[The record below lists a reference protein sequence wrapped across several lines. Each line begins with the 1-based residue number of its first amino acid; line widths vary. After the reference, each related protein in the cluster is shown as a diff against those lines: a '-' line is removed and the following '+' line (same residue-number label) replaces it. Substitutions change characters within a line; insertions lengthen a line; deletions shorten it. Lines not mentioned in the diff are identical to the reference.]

1 VPEGAPQNAPE
12 HDRARSVDSLIA
24 AEQEERRRLAL
35 ALHDGP
41 VQSLSGIAL
50 MLDAAVAAIAEGR
63 LEHAQE
69 VLEGALARHRD
80 TIRSLRDLSFALE
93 PVILRDQ
100 GFAPA
105 VQALA
110 ERLSEPGRTKIEVDV
125 RDDEKLSEKAQ
136 VVLYQIVR
144 EALHASLARGSVTR
158 ISVRIQPVEDGVET
172 VVADD
177 GAGERRRRSFDSIA
191 ERARTL
197 NGVLTID
204 SGAGGGTTIRVVL
217 PAYTALRSNGDA

>member
-1 VPEGAPQNAPE
+1 LTE
-12 HDRARSVDSLIA
+12 HEHERERTVDSLIA

-50 MLDAAVAAIAEGR
+50 MLDAVLAAVDDGR
-63 LEHAQE
+63 LDDARE
-69 VLEGALARHRD
+69 VLEGALQRHRE

-110 ERLSEPGRTKIEVDV
+110 ERLSVPGRTKIELEL
-125 RDDEKLSEKAQ
+125 REDDSFSEKAQ

-144 EALHASLARGSVTR
+144 EALHGALARGSVSR
-158 ISVRIQPVEDGVET
+158 ITVRIAPVEDGGVEA

-177 GAGERRRRSFDSIA
+177 GAGERRRRSFESLA

-197 NGVLTID
+197 NGEVTID
-204 SGAGGGTTIRVVL
+204 SGDDEGTTVRVVL
-217 PAYTALRSNGDA
+217 PAYTARR

>member
-1 VPEGAPQNAPE
+1 LTEAAHE
-12 HDRARSVDSLIA
+12 RARTVDSLIA

-41 VQSLSGIAL
+41 VQSLAGIAL
-50 MLDAAVAAIAEGR
+50 MLDAALAAVNEGR
-63 LEHAQE
+63 LEHARE
-69 VLEGALARHRD
+69 VMEGALERHRE

-110 ERLSEPGRTKIEVDV
+110 ERLSVPGRTRIKLDV
-125 RDDEKLSEKAQ
+125 HEQELSEKAG

-144 EALHASLARGSVTR
+144 EALHGALARSSVSQIT
-158 ISVRIQPVEDGVET
+158 VRVGPVPGGGVEA

-177 GAGERRRRSFDSIA
+177 GAGERRRGSFDAIA

-197 NGVLTID
+197 NGELTID
-204 SGAGGGTTIRVVL
+204 SGDDGGTTVRVVL
-217 PAYTALRSNGDA
+217 PAYTARR

>member
-1 VPEGAPQNAPE
+1 LTEAAHE
-12 HDRARSVDSLIA
+12 RARTVDSLIA

-41 VQSLSGIAL
+41 VQSLAGIAL
-50 MLDAAVAAIAEGR
+50 MLDAALAAVNEGR
-63 LEHAQE
+63 LEHARE
-69 VLEGALARHRD
+69 VMEGALERHRE

-110 ERLSEPGRTKIEVDV
+110 ERLAVPGRTRITVDV
-125 RDDEKLSEKAQ
+125 HEQELSEKAG

-144 EALHASLARGSVTR
+144 EALHGALARSSVSQIT
-158 ISVRIQPVEDGVET
+158 VRVGPVPDGGVEA

-177 GAGERRRRSFDSIA
+177 GAGERRRGSFDAIA

-197 NGVLTID
+197 NGELTID
-204 SGAGGGTTIRVVL
+204 SGDDGGTTVRVVL
-217 PAYTALRSNGDA
+217 PAYTARR

>member
-1 VPEGAPQNAPE
+1 LSEE
-12 HDRARSVDSLIA
+12 RERARTVDGLIA
-24 AEQEERRRLAL
+24 AEQEERRRLAV

-41 VQSLSGIAL
+41 VQSLAGIAL
-50 MLDAAVAAIAEGR
+50 MLDAALTAVNEGR
-63 LEHAQE
+63 LDDARE
-69 VLEGALARHRD
+69 VMTGALQRHRE

-110 ERLSEPGRTKIEVDV
+110 ERLSVPGRTKIELELQE
-125 RDDEKLSEKAQ
+125 DDLSEKAG

-144 EALHASLARGSVTR
+144 EALHGALARGSVSR
-158 ISVRIQPVEDGVET
+158 ISVRIAPLGDGGVEA

-177 GAGERRRRSFDSIA
+177 GAGERRRGTFDAIA

-197 NGVLTID
+197 NGELTID
-204 SGAGGGTTIRVVL
+204 SGDGGGTTVRVVL
-217 PAYTALRSNGDA
+217 PAYTARR

>member
-1 VPEGAPQNAPE
+1 MSEE
-12 HDRARSVDSLIA
+12 HERARTVDGLIA
-24 AEQEERRRLAL
+24 AEQEERRRLAV

-41 VQSLSGIAL
+41 VQSLAGIAL
-50 MLDAAVAAIAEGR
+50 MLDAALAAVNDGR
-63 LEHAQE
+63 LDDARE
-69 VLEGALARHRD
+69 VMEGALARHRE

-110 ERLSEPGRTKIEVDV
+110 ERLSVPGRAQIEVELEE
-125 RDDEKLSEKAQ
+125 DDLSEKAG

-144 EALHASLARGSVTR
+144 EALHGALARGSVSR
-158 ISVRIQPVEDGVET
+158 ISVRVAPIGDGGVEA

-177 GAGERRRRSFDSIA
+177 GAGERRRGSFDAIA

-197 NGVLTID
+197 NGELTID
-204 SGAGGGTTIRVVL
+204 SGDGGGTTVRVVL
-217 PAYTALRSNGDA
+217 PAYTARS

>member
-1 VPEGAPQNAPE
+1 LSAPE
-12 HDRARSVDSLIA
+12 HERARAVDSLIA
-24 AEQEERRRLAL
+24 AEQEERRRLAV

-41 VQSLSGIAL
+41 VQSLAGIAL
-50 MLDAAVAAIAEGR
+50 MLDAALAAVNEGR
-63 LEHAQE
+63 LEHARE
-69 VLEGALARHRD
+69 VMEGALERHRE

-110 ERLSEPGRTKIEVDV
+110 ERLSVPGRTRIQLELEE
-125 RDDEKLSEKAQ
+125 DDLSERAG

-144 EALHASLARGSVTR
+144 EALHGALARSSVSQIT
-158 ISVRIQPVEDGVET
+158 VRVGPGPDDGVEA

-177 GAGERRRRSFDSIA
+177 GAGERRRGSFDAIA

-197 NGVLTID
+197 NGELTID
-204 SGAGGGTTIRVVL
+204 SGDDGGTTVRVVL
-217 PAYTALRSNGDA
+217 PAYTARR

>member
-1 VPEGAPQNAPE
+1 MTEPE
-12 HDRARSVDSLIA
+12 RARTVDSLIA

-41 VQSLSGIAL
+41 VQSLAGIAL
-50 MLDAAVAAIAEGR
+50 MFDAALAAVDEGR
-63 LEHAQE
+63 LDDARE
-69 VLEGALARHRD
+69 VIEGALERQRE

-100 GFAPA
+100 GFVPA

-110 ERLSEPGRTKIEVDV
+110 ERLTVPGRTQITIDLE
-125 RDDEKLSEKAQ
+125 ELALSEKAE

-144 EALHASLARGSVTR
+144 EALHGALARGSVSR
-158 ISVRIQPVEDGVET
+158 ISVKVAPLEDGGVEA
-172 VVADD
+172 VVSDD
-177 GAGERRRRSFDSIA
+177 GAGERRRRSFDPIA

-197 NGVLTID
+197 NGELTID
-204 SGAGGGTTIRVVL
+204 SGEDAGTTVRVVL
-217 PAYTALRSNGDA
+217 PAYTAQR

>member
-1 VPEGAPQNAPE
+1 MSEE
-12 HDRARSVDSLIA
+12 HERARTVDGLIA
-24 AEQEERRRLAL
+24 AEQEERRRLAV

-41 VQSLSGIAL
+41 VQSLAGIAL
-50 MLDAAVAAIAEGR
+50 MLDAALAAVNDGR
-63 LEHAQE
+63 LDDARE
-69 VLEGALARHRD
+69 VMEGALARHRE

-110 ERLSEPGRTKIEVDV
+110 ERLSVPGRTRIKVDV
-125 RDDEKLSEKAQ
+125 HEQELSEKAG

-144 EALHASLARGSVTR
+144 EALHGALARSSVSQIT
-158 ISVRIQPVEDGVET
+158 VRVGPVPDGGVEA

-177 GAGERRRRSFDSIA
+177 GAGERRRGSFDAIA

-197 NGVLTID
+197 NGELTID
-204 SGAGGGTTIRVVL
+204 SGDDGGTTVRVVL
-217 PAYTALRSNGDA
+217 PAYTARR

>member
-1 VPEGAPQNAPE
+1 LSEE
-12 HDRARSVDSLIA
+12 HERARTVDGLIA
-24 AEQEERRRLAL
+24 AEQEERRRLAV

-41 VQSLSGIAL
+41 VQSLAGIAL
-50 MLDAAVAAIAEGR
+50 MLDAALAAVNDGR
-63 LEHAQE
+63 LDDARE
-69 VLEGALARHRD
+69 VMEGALARHRE

-110 ERLSEPGRTKIEVDV
+110 ERLSVPGRAQIEVELEE
-125 RDDEKLSEKAQ
+125 DDLSEKAG

-144 EALHASLARGSVTR
+144 EALHGALARGSVSR
-158 ISVRIQPVEDGVET
+158 ISVRVAPIGDGGVEA

-177 GAGERRRRSFDSIA
+177 GAGERRRGSFDAIA

-197 NGVLTID
+197 NGELTID
-204 SGAGGGTTIRVVL
+204 SGDGGGTTVRVVL
-217 PAYTALRSNGDA
+217 PAYTARS

>member
-1 VPEGAPQNAPE
+1 LSAPE
-12 HDRARSVDSLIA
+12 HERARTVDSLIA
-24 AEQEERRRLAL
+24 AEQEERRRLAV

-41 VQSLSGIAL
+41 VQSLAGIAL
-50 MLDAAVAAIAEGR
+50 MLDAALAAVNEGR
-63 LEHAQE
+63 LDHARE
-69 VLEGALARHRD
+69 VMEGALERHRE

-110 ERLSEPGRTKIEVDV
+110 ERLSVPGRTRIQIDV
-125 RDDEKLSEKAQ
+125 HEDDLSERAG

-144 EALHASLARGSVTR
+144 EALHGALARSSVSQIT
-158 ISVRIQPVEDGVET
+158 VRVGPAPDGGVEA

-177 GAGERRRRSFDSIA
+177 GAGERRRGSFDAIA

-197 NGVLTID
+197 NGELTID
-204 SGAGGGTTIRVVL
+204 SGDDGGTTVRVVL
-217 PAYTALRSNGDA
+217 PAYTARR

>member
-1 VPEGAPQNAPE
+1 LTEPANDY
-12 HDRARSVDSLIA
+12 DRLRSADSLIA

-41 VQSLSGIAL
+41 VQSLTGIAL
-50 MLDAAVAAIAEGR
+50 MFDVALAAVNDGR
-63 LEHAQE
+63 LGEARE
-69 VLEGALARHRD
+69 VMEGAIERLRD
-80 TIRSLRDLSFALE
+80 TSRSLRDLSFALE

-110 ERLSEPGRTKIEVDV
+110 ERLSVPDRTTIDLDL
-125 RDDEKLSEKAQ
+125 RDDELSGKAE

-144 EALHASLARGSVTR
+144 EALLGALARRGVSR
-158 ISVRIQPVEDGVET
+158 ISVRVAPVGDGGVEA

-177 GAGERRRRSFDSIA
+177 GESERRRQSFDPIA
-191 ERARTL
+191 QRARLL
-197 NGVLTID
+197 NGEVTID
-204 SGAGGGTTIRVVL
+204 SGDDNGTTVRVVL
-217 PAYTALRSNGDA
+217 PAYTARR

>member
-1 VPEGAPQNAPE
+1 LTEAE
-12 HDRARSVDSLIA
+12 HERARTVDSLIA

-41 VQSLSGIAL
+41 VQSLAGIAL
-50 MLDAAVAAIAEGR
+50 MLDAALAAVNEGR
-63 LEHAQE
+63 LEHARE
-69 VLEGALARHRD
+69 VMEGALERHRE

-110 ERLSEPGRTKIEVDV
+110 ERLSVPGRTRIKVDV
-125 RDDEKLSEKAQ
+125 HEQELSEKAG

-144 EALHASLARGSVTR
+144 EALHGALARSSVSQIT
-158 ISVRIQPVEDGVET
+158 VRVGPVPDGGVEA

-177 GAGERRRRSFDSIA
+177 GAGERRRGSFDAIA

-197 NGVLTID
+197 NGELTID
-204 SGAGGGTTIRVVL
+204 SGDDGGTTVRVVL
-217 PAYTALRSNGDA
+217 PAYTARR

>member
-1 VPEGAPQNAPE
+1 LSAPE
-12 HDRARSVDSLIA
+12 HERARTVDSLIA
-24 AEQEERRRLAL
+24 AEQEERRRLAV

-41 VQSLSGIAL
+41 VQSLAGIAL
-50 MLDAAVAAIAEGR
+50 MLDAALAAVNEGR
-63 LEHAQE
+63 LELARE
-69 VLEGALARHRD
+69 VMEGALERHRE

-110 ERLSEPGRTKIEVDV
+110 ERLADPGRTRIQVELHE
-125 RDDEKLSEKAQ
+125 DDLSERAG

-144 EALHASLARGSVTR
+144 EALHGALARSSVSQIT
-158 ISVRIQPVEDGVET
+158 VRVGPAPDGGIEA

-177 GAGERRRRSFDSIA
+177 GAGERRRGSFDAIA

-197 NGVLTID
+197 NGELTID
-204 SGAGGGTTIRVVL
+204 SGDDGGTTVRVVL
-217 PAYTALRSNGDA
+217 PAYTARR

>member
-1 VPEGAPQNAPE
+1 LTGPSEQE
-12 HDRARSVDSLIA
+12 RARSVDGLIA

-50 MLDAAVAAIAEGR
+50 MFDAALAAVNDGR
-63 LEHAQE
+63 LDDARE
-69 VLEGALARHRD
+69 VMAGALQRQREA
-80 TIRSLRDLSFALE
+80 IRSLRDLSFALE

-105 VQALA
+105 VHALA
-110 ERLSEPGRTKIEVDV
+110 ERLSDPGRTTIEVDLA
-125 RDDEKLSEKAQ
+125 DDELSEKAQ

-144 EALHASLARGSVTR
+144 EALHGALARGSVSR
-158 ISVRIQPVEDGVET
+158 ISVRIAPVADGGVEA

-177 GAGERRRRSFDSIA
+177 GASERRRRSFDSIE

-197 NGVLTID
+197 NGELTID
-204 SGAGGGTTIRVVL
+204 SGDDGGTTVRVVL
-217 PAYTALRSNGDA
+217 PAYTARR

>member
-1 VPEGAPQNAPE
+1 LIEPE
-12 HDRARSVDSLIA
+12 RARTVDSLIA

-50 MLDAAVAAIAEGR
+50 MLDAALAAVNEGR
-63 LEHAQE
+63 LDHARE
-69 VLEGALARHRD
+69 VMEGALERHRE

-110 ERLSEPGRTKIEVDV
+110 ERLSVPGRTQVTVEL
-125 RDDEKLSEKAQ
+125 EELALSEKAQ

-144 EALHASLARGSVTR
+144 EALHGALARGSVSR
-158 ISVRIQPVEDGVET
+158 ISVKVAPVEDEGVEA
-172 VVADD
+172 VVSDD
-177 GAGERRRRSFDSIA
+177 GAGERRRRSFDPIA
-191 ERARTL
+191 ERARAL
-197 NGVLTID
+197 NGELTID
-204 SGAGGGTTIRVVL
+204 SSEDGGTTVRVVL
-217 PAYTALRSNGDA
+217 PAYTAQR

>member
-1 VPEGAPQNAPE
+1 MSEE
-12 HDRARSVDSLIA
+12 HERARTVDGLIA
-24 AEQEERRRLAL
+24 AEQEERRRLAV

-41 VQSLSGIAL
+41 VQSLAGIAL
-50 MLDAAVAAIAEGR
+50 MLDAALAAVNDGR
-63 LEHAQE
+63 LDDARE
-69 VLEGALARHRD
+69 VMEGALARHRE

-105 VQALA
+105 VQALVD
-110 ERLSEPGRTKIEVDV
+110 RLSVPGRARIEVELEE
-125 RDDEKLSEKAQ
+125 DDLSEKAG

-144 EALHASLARGSVTR
+144 EALHGALARGSVSR
-158 ISVRIQPVEDGVET
+158 ISVRIAPIGDGGVEA

-177 GAGERRRRSFDSIA
+177 GAGERRRGSFDAIA

-197 NGVLTID
+197 NGELTID
-204 SGAGGGTTIRVVL
+204 SGDGGGTTVRVVL
-217 PAYTALRSNGDA
+217 PAYTARS

>member
-1 VPEGAPQNAPE
+1 LTEPE
-12 HDRARSVDSLIA
+12 RARTVDSLIA

-41 VQSLSGIAL
+41 VQSLAGIAL
-50 MLDAAVAAIAEGR
+50 MFDAALAAVDEGR
-63 LEHAQE
+63 LDDARE
-69 VLEGALARHRD
+69 VIEGALERQRE

-100 GFAPA
+100 GFVPA

-110 ERLSEPGRTKIEVDV
+110 ERLTVPGRTQITIDLE
-125 RDDEKLSEKAQ
+125 ELALSEKAE

-144 EALHASLARGSVTR
+144 EALHGALARGSVSR
-158 ISVRIQPVEDGVET
+158 ISVKVAPLEDGGVEA
-172 VVADD
+172 VVSDD
-177 GAGERRRRSFDSIA
+177 GAGERRRRSFDPIA

-197 NGVLTID
+197 NGELTID
-204 SGAGGGTTIRVVL
+204 SGEDAGTTVRVVL
-217 PAYTALRSNGDA
+217 PAYTAQR

>member
-1 VPEGAPQNAPE
+1 LSEE
-12 HDRARSVDSLIA
+12 HERARTIDGLIA
-24 AEQEERRRLAL
+24 AEQEERRRLAV

-41 VQSLSGIAL
+41 VQSLAGIAL
-50 MLDAAVAAIAEGR
+50 MLDAAMAAVNDGR
-63 LEHAQE
+63 LDDARE
-69 VLEGALARHRD
+69 VMEGALARHRE

-110 ERLSEPGRTKIEVDV
+110 ERLSVPGRAEIEVELQE
-125 RDDEKLSEKAQ
+125 DDLSEKAG

-144 EALHASLARGSVTR
+144 EALHGALARGSVSR
-158 ISVRIQPVEDGVET
+158 ISVRIAPIGDGGVEA

-177 GAGERRRRSFDSIA
+177 GAGERRRGTFDAIA

-197 NGVLTID
+197 NGELTID
-204 SGAGGGTTIRVVL
+204 SGDGGGTTVRVVL
-217 PAYTALRSNGDA
+217 PVYTARR

>member
-1 VPEGAPQNAPE
+1 LSEE
-12 HDRARSVDSLIA
+12 HERARTVDGLIA
-24 AEQEERRRLAL
+24 AEQEERRRLAV

-41 VQSLSGIAL
+41 VQSLAGIAL
-50 MLDAAVAAIAEGR
+50 MLDAALAAVNDGR
-63 LEHAQE
+63 LDDARE
-69 VLEGALARHRD
+69 VMEGALARHRE

-105 VQALA
+105 VQALVD
-110 ERLSEPGRTKIEVDV
+110 RLSVPGRARIEVELEE
-125 RDDEKLSEKAQ
+125 DDLSEKAG

-144 EALHASLARGSVTR
+144 EALHGALARGSVSR
-158 ISVRIQPVEDGVET
+158 ISVRIAPIGDGGVEA

-177 GAGERRRRSFDSIA
+177 GAGERRRGSFDAIA

-197 NGVLTID
+197 NGELTID
-204 SGAGGGTTIRVVL
+204 SGDGGGTTVRVVL
-217 PAYTALRSNGDA
+217 PAYTARS

>member
-1 VPEGAPQNAPE
+1 LIEPE
-12 HDRARSVDSLIA
+12 RARAVDSLIA

-50 MLDAAVAAIAEGR
+50 MLDAALAAVNEGR
-63 LEHAQE
+63 LDHARE
-69 VLEGALARHRD
+69 VMEGALERHRE

-100 GFAPA
+100 GLAPA

-110 ERLSEPGRTKIEVDV
+110 ERLSVPGRTQITVEL
-125 RDDEKLSEKAQ
+125 DELALSEKAD

-144 EALHASLARGSVTR
+144 ESLHGALARGSVSR
-158 ISVRIQPVEDGVET
+158 ISVKVARVEDGGVEA
-172 VVADD
+172 VVSDN

-191 ERARTL
+191 ERARAL
-197 NGVLTID
+197 NGELSID
-204 SGAGGGTTIRVVL
+204 SGEDGGTTVRVVL
-217 PAYTALRSNGDA
+217 PAYTAQR

>member
-1 VPEGAPQNAPE
+1 LSEE
-12 HDRARSVDSLIA
+12 HERARTVDGLIA
-24 AEQEERRRLAL
+24 AEQEERRRLAV

-41 VQSLSGIAL
+41 VQSLAGIAL
-50 MLDAAVAAIAEGR
+50 MLDAALTAVDEGR
-63 LEHAQE
+63 LDDARE
-69 VLEGALARHRD
+69 VMTGALQRHRE

-105 VQALA
+105 VHALA
-110 ERLSEPGRTKIEVDV
+110 ERLSVPGGTKIEIELQE
-125 RDDEKLSEKAQ
+125 DDLSEKAG

-144 EALHASLARGSVTR
+144 EALHGALARGSVNR
-158 ISVRIQPVEDGVET
+158 ISVRIAPIGGGGVEA

-177 GAGERRRRSFDSIA
+177 GAGERRRGTFDAIA

-197 NGVLTID
+197 NGELTID
-204 SGAGGGTTIRVVL
+204 SGEGGGTTVRVVL
-217 PAYTALRSNGDA
+217 PAYTARS

>member
-1 VPEGAPQNAPE
+1 LSAPE
-12 HDRARSVDSLIA
+12 HERARTVDSLIA
-24 AEQEERRRLAL
+24 AEQEERRRLAV

-41 VQSLSGIAL
+41 VQSLAGIAL
-50 MLDAAVAAIAEGR
+50 MLDAALAAVNEGR
-63 LEHAQE
+63 LEHARE
-69 VLEGALARHRD
+69 VMEGALERHRE

-105 VQALA
+105 VQTLA
-110 ERLSEPGRTKIEVDV
+110 ERLADPGRTRIQVELHEED
-125 RDDEKLSEKAQ
+125 LSERAG

-144 EALHASLARGSVTR
+144 EALHGALARSSVSQIT
-158 ISVRIQPVEDGVET
+158 VRVGPAPDGGIEA

-177 GAGERRRRSFDSIA
+177 GAGERRRGSFDAIA

-197 NGVLTID
+197 NGELTID
-204 SGAGGGTTIRVVL
+204 SGDDGGTTVRVVL
-217 PAYTALRSNGDA
+217 PAYTARR

>member
-1 VPEGAPQNAPE
+1 LSAPE

-50 MLDAAVAAIAEGR
+50 MLDAAVAAVGEGQ

-69 VLEGALARHRD
+69 VLEGALARQRE

-105 VQALA
+105 VHALA
-110 ERLSEPGRTKIEVDV
+110 ERLSEPGGTQIQVDV
-125 RDDEKLSEKAQ
+125 RDDEALSEKAQ

-144 EALHASLARGSVTR
+144 EALHASLARGSASQ
-158 ISVRIQPVEDGVET
+158 ISVSVKPVEDGVET
-172 VVADD
+172 LISDD
-177 GAGERRRRSFDSIA
+177 GAGERRRRSFEPIA
-191 ERARTL
+191 ERVRTL
-197 NGVLTID
+197 NGVITID
-204 SGAGGGTTIRVVL
+204 SGDDGGTTVRVVL
-217 PAYTALRSNGDA
+217 PPYTALGSGGDG

>member
-1 VPEGAPQNAPE
+1 MTEPE
-12 HDRARSVDSLIA
+12 HDRVRSVDSLIA

-41 VQSLSGIAL
+41 VQSLAGIAL
-50 MLDAAVAAIAEGR
+50 MLDAALAAVNEGR
-63 LEHAQE
+63 LDHARE
-69 VLEGALARHRD
+69 VMEGALERHRE

-100 GFAPA
+100 GLVPA

-110 ERLSEPGRTKIEVDV
+110 ERLSVPGGTQIQVDV
-125 RDDEKLSEKAQ
+125 QEDDLSEKAG

-144 EALHASLARGSVTR
+144 EALHSALARGSVSR
-158 ISVRIQPVEDGVET
+158 ISVRVAPLEDGGVEA
-172 VVADD
+172 VVTDD
-177 GAGERRRRSFDSIA
+177 GAGERRRRSFDPIA

-197 NGVLTID
+197 NGELTIE
-204 SGAGGGTTIRVVL
+204 SGDDGGTTVRVVL
-217 PAYTALRSNGDA
+217 PAYTARR

>member
-1 VPEGAPQNAPE
+1 LTEAAHE
-12 HDRARSVDSLIA
+12 RARTVDSLIA

-41 VQSLSGIAL
+41 VQSLAGIAL
-50 MLDAAVAAIAEGR
+50 MLDAALAAVNEGR
-63 LEHAQE
+63 LEHARE
-69 VLEGALARHRD
+69 VMEGALERHRE

-105 VQALA
+105 LQALA
-110 ERLSEPGRTKIEVDV
+110 ERLSVPGRTRIQINVHEQ
-125 RDDEKLSEKAQ
+125 ELSEKAG

-144 EALHASLARGSVTR
+144 EALHGALARSSVSQIT
-158 ISVRIQPVEDGVET
+158 VRVGPVPDGGVEA

-177 GAGERRRRSFDSIA
+177 GAGERRRGSFDAIA

-197 NGVLTID
+197 NGELTID
-204 SGAGGGTTIRVVL
+204 SGDDGGTTVRVVL
-217 PAYTALRSNGDA
+217 PAYTARR

>member
-1 VPEGAPQNAPE
+1 LTETDE
-12 HDRARSVDSLIA
+12 HDRARAVDGLIA
-24 AEQEERRRLAL
+24 AEQEERRRLAV

-41 VQSLSGIAL
+41 VQSLAGIAL
-50 MLDAAVAAIAEGR
+50 MLDAALTAVNEGR
-63 LEHAQE
+63 LDDARE
-69 VLEGALARHRD
+69 VMEGALARHRE

-105 VQALA
+105 VHALA
-110 ERLSEPGRTKIEVDV
+110 ERLSVPGRTQIEVELQ
-125 RDDEKLSEKAQ
+125 DDDLSEKAG

-144 EALHASLARGSVTR
+144 EALHGALARGSASR
-158 ISVRIQPVEDGVET
+158 ISVRIAPVGEGGVGA

-177 GAGERRRRSFDSIA
+177 GAGERRRGTFDAIA

-197 NGVLTID
+197 NGDLTID
-204 SGAGGGTTIRVVL
+204 TGDGPGTTVRVVL
-217 PAYTALRSNGDA
+217 PAYTARS